1 MCLLATKLSP
11 SFLGA
16 DEGPLKS
23 MISDLIVQ
31 ANDSFN
37 GRLHLQHL
45 EEDKNPPKGLA
56 LKLPLILP
64 LKFFCL

>member
-1 MCLLATKLSP
+1 MCLIATKLSP

-45 EEDKNPPKGLA
+45 EEDKNPSKGLT
-56 LKLPLILP
+56 L
-64 LKFFCL
+64 